1 MADETL
7 VEALRSSL
15 EELGTGIAGCEI
27 LAAWLF
33 GSQARGTARQDSD
46 VDVAILLDGV
56 PEPRYPPVEVQLGA
70 ELTRRLGREVDVV
83 VLNRAPPELVHRA
96 LRDGELLLERDR
108 AARVRFE
115 VHSRA
120 LFNLRPSPRIEVC
133 RAAERCDAADPPQSQ
148 RSEALGADQ
157 DSDHNPV

>member
-1 MADETL
+1 MACETL

-15 EELGTGIAGCEI
+15 EELGTGIAGREI

-33 GSQARGTARQDSD
+33 GSQARGTARHDSD
-46 VDVAILLDGV
+46 VDLGILLDGV
-56 PEPRYPPVEVQLGA
+56 PEPRYPPVEIELGA

-83 VLNRAPPELVHRA
+83 VLNRAPSELVHRV
-96 LRDGELLLERDR
+96 LRDGELLVERDR

-120 LFNLRPSPRIEVC
+120 LFFDMQPVWQQYRRRP
-133 RAAERCDAADPPQSQ
+133 
-148 RSEALGADQ
+148 EA
-157 DSDHNPV
+157 